1 MEFSI
6 EGGFCFTS
14 STTHLLYFAPPYLF
28 LISLPI
34 FCCCIY
40 PLEIMSHYAL
50 SALLAVAGLSSV
62 LAEADPSV
70 STPLVDKNFT
80 YPDQIVSP
88 VVGVHII
95 DR

>member
-1 MEFSI
+1 
-6 EGGFCFTS
+6 
-14 STTHLLYFAPPYLF
+14 
-28 LISLPI
+28 
-34 FCCCIY
+34 
-40 PLEIMSHYAL
+40 MSHYAL

-70 STPLVDKNFT
+70 STPLVDKKFT

-88 VVGVHII
+88 VVGVHMI